1 LNPTGFIAERDA
13 TLHTSCTLTPSTVTL
28 QTRRNF
34 LATIGATA
42 LGFAGVNAASACA
55 TVAPR
60 RKLGKIG
67 LQLYTV
73 RDLMQA
79 DMPGT
84 LAKVAAAGY
93 QEVEFAGYF
102 GRTPAQVRA
111 LLQQN
116 GLTSPSSH
124 LGIDVFEKTP
134 GVLADAKTI
143 GNEWATLPWL
153 PEERRGKTADDWK
166 RTADLFNTFAAQAK
180 SEGLRFAYHNH
191 NFELAPIGATRPL
204 DILLSNTDPS
214 LVDFEMDLYWVV
226 FGGGDPLDFFNRY
239 PGRFP
244 MVHVKDSGGP
254 PDNKMVDVGSGVIDF
269 RTIFANGGKAGIQHY
284 FVEHDQPADPIATIT
299 NSARYLN
306 NLTF

>member
-1 LNPTGFIAERDA
+1 M
-13 TLHTSCTLTPSTVTL
+13 TL
-28 QTRRNF
+28 QTRRDF

-42 LGFAGVNAASACA
+42 LGLAGVNAASACA
-55 TVAPR
+55 TISAH
-60 RKLGKIG
+60 RKIDKIG

-73 RDLMQA
+73 RDLMEA

-93 QEVEFAGYF
+93 KEVEFAGYF
-102 GRTPAQVRA
+102 GRTPAQIRA

-124 LGIDVFEKTP
+124 LPIDVFEKTP
-134 GVLADAKTI
+134 GVLADAKAI
-143 GNEWATLPWL
+143 GNEWATLPWIG
-153 PEERRGKTADDWK
+153 EDRRGQSADDWK
-166 RTADLFNTFAAQAK
+166 RLADLFNTFAKQAR
-180 SEGLRFAYHNH
+180 SAGLRFAYHNH
-191 NFELAPIGATRPL
+191 NFELAPIGGTRPL
-204 DILLSNTDPS
+204 DILLTNTDPS

-269 RTIFANGGKAGIQHY
+269 PTIFANGGKAGIKHY

-299 NSARYLN
+299 NSARYLS

>member
-1 LNPTGFIAERDA
+1 M
-13 TLHTSCTLTPSTVTL
+13 TL
-28 QTRRNF
+28 QTRRDF

-42 LGFAGVNAASACA
+42 LGLAGVNAASACA
-55 TVAPR
+55 TIPAR
-60 RKLGKIG
+60 RKIDRIG

-73 RDLMQA
+73 RDLMEK

-93 QEVEFAGYF
+93 KEVEFAGYF
-102 GRTPAQVRA
+102 GRTPAQVRE

-124 LGIDVFEKTP
+124 LAIDIFEKTP
-134 GVLADAKTI
+134 GVLADAKAI
-143 GNEWATLPWL
+143 GNEWATLPWIG
-153 PEERRGKTADDWK
+153 EDRRGKTADDWK
-166 RTADLFNTFAAQAK
+166 RMADLLNTFATEARSA
-180 SEGLRFAYHNH
+180 GLRFAYHNH
-191 NFELAPIGATRPL
+191 NFELAPVGNTRPL
-204 DILLSNTDPS
+204 DVLLSNTDPS

-254 PDNKMVDVGSGVIDF
+254 PDNRMVDVGSGVIDF
-269 RTIFANGGKAGIQHY
+269 KTIFANGGKAGIKHY

-299 NSARYLN
+299 NSARYLS